1 MLNKPMAAVP
11 TTAPKIQSGIR
22 PVVPISDMNLFPKL
36 IQYISLLIQMSVII
50 KKQKPTPK
58 PGLLL
63 LPAARN
69 DSASRSFI
77 GLFAKEVVIFS
88 HSFERELNYTTKQ
101 QELPTKNKK
110 KFES

>member
-1 MLNKPMAAVP
+1 
-11 TTAPKIQSGIR
+11 
-22 PVVPISDMNLFPKL
+22 
-36 IQYISLLIQMSVII
+36 
-50 KKQKPTPK
+50 
-58 PGLLL
+58 